1 MPALIAKKTV
11 TIRKVSSDKEL
22 RKIGRP
28 DGMADAPPAGTPPVL
43 RASWRFARD
52 TAGRFSKELL
62 SDRTKEFL
70 TKLARKFS

>member
-1 MPALIAKKTV
+1 MNV
-11 TIRKVSSDKEL
+11 RKVSSDKEI

-28 DGMADAPPAGTPPVL
+28 QELADVPPAGTPPVL

-70 TKLARKFS
+70 SKLVKRFS